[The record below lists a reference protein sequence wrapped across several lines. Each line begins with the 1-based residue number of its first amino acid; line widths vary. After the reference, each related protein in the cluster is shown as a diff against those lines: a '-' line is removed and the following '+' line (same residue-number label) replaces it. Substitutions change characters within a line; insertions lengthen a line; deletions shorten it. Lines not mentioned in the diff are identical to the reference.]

1 MAKNPMQRKARNSF
15 ILGMFITLI
24 ITGSII
30 GLLVFKLININKENK
45 EKEQGLKNAYV
56 LVTDI
61 KSGDSIKLENLKKV
75 DIETNIIPSNAITLS
90 QIEENTIAKI
100 DLKTGTILSSDM
112 ITNSDDK
119 TTNDTRVQEYNMILL
134 PSQINTNE
142 YVDIRLRL
150 PSGLDYIVVSKKKI
164 EIPQV
169 LGVASESTFS
179 VKLNES
185 ETQTMSSAIVESY
198 IMEGSILYVAKYVEP
213 GIQGS
218 SVPTYVPSTAVQEA
232 IRQNSNI
239 TVEARNALVTRFNE
253 SITTRNSI
261 NSVLNTYNEVMKKIS
276 FIGAYD
282 KTDLII
288 YIARILVGMKKKV
301 LVIDATIN
309 QKAKY
314 VVPVINPSKTYVTE
328 FEGIDVAVGFNKITE
343 IKNYIGITEEE
354 NLNYDYVLY
363 DIDSSESFNN
373 YNIED
378 SIEKYFVTSFD
389 LYSLKKGIEILAST
403 NKELKLTKVYFAR
416 EVHKEDDEY
425 LNFLAKDYNIEWNE
439 EKIYFPFEMGDQTTI
454 AENQR
459 VSKIKLKKLT
469 QSYKEGLMYIIEQ
482 IMEDNEIGNLRKV
495 FRQLERGV

>member
-1 MAKNPMQRKARNSF
+1 
-15 ILGMFITLI
+15 
-24 ITGSII
+24 
-30 GLLVFKLININKENK
+30 
-45 EKEQGLKNAYV
+45 
-56 LVTDI
+56 
-61 KSGDSIKLENLKKV
+61 
-75 DIETNIIPSNAITLS
+75 
-90 QIEENTIAKI
+90 
-100 DLKTGTILSSDM
+100 
-112 ITNSDDK
+112 
-119 TTNDTRVQEYNMILL
+119 
-134 PSQINTNE
+134 
-142 YVDIRLRL
+142 
-150 PSGLDYIVVSKKKI
+150 
-164 EIPQV
+164 
-169 LGVASESTFS
+169 
-179 VKLNES
+179 
-185 ETQTMSSAIVESY
+185 
-198 IMEGSILYVAKYVEP
+198 
-213 GIQGS
+213 
-218 SVPTYVPSTAVQEA
+218 
-232 IRQNSNI
+232 
-239 TVEARNALVTRFNE
+239 
-253 SITTRNSI
+253 
-261 NSVLNTYNEVMKKIS
+261 MKKIS

-354 NLNYDYVLY
+354 NLNYDYALY

>member
-1 MAKNPMQRKARNSF
+1 
-15 ILGMFITLI
+15 
-24 ITGSII
+24 
-30 GLLVFKLININKENK
+30 
-45 EKEQGLKNAYV
+45 
-56 LVTDI
+56 
-61 KSGDSIKLENLKKV
+61 
-75 DIETNIIPSNAITLS
+75 
-90 QIEENTIAKI
+90 
-100 DLKTGTILSSDM
+100 
-112 ITNSDDK
+112 
-119 TTNDTRVQEYNMILL
+119 
-134 PSQINTNE
+134 
-142 YVDIRLRL
+142 
-150 PSGLDYIVVSKKKI
+150 
-164 EIPQV
+164 
-169 LGVASESTFS
+169 
-179 VKLNES
+179 
-185 ETQTMSSAIVESY
+185 
-198 IMEGSILYVAKYVEP
+198 
-213 GIQGS
+213 
-218 SVPTYVPSTAVQEA
+218 
-232 IRQNSNI
+232 
-239 TVEARNALVTRFNE
+239 
-253 SITTRNSI
+253 
-261 NSVLNTYNEVMKKIS
+261 MKKIS

-403 NKELKLTKVYFAR
+403 NKKLKLTKVYFAR

-482 IMEDNEIGNLRKV
+482 IMEDNETGNLRKV

>member
-1 MAKNPMQRKARNSF
+1 
-15 ILGMFITLI
+15 
-24 ITGSII
+24 
-30 GLLVFKLININKENK
+30 
-45 EKEQGLKNAYV
+45 
-56 LVTDI
+56 
-61 KSGDSIKLENLKKV
+61 
-75 DIETNIIPSNAITLS
+75 
-90 QIEENTIAKI
+90 
-100 DLKTGTILSSDM
+100 
-112 ITNSDDK
+112 
-119 TTNDTRVQEYNMILL
+119 
-134 PSQINTNE
+134 
-142 YVDIRLRL
+142 
-150 PSGLDYIVVSKKKI
+150 
-164 EIPQV
+164 
-169 LGVASESTFS
+169 
-179 VKLNES
+179 
-185 ETQTMSSAIVESY
+185 
-198 IMEGSILYVAKYVEP
+198 
-213 GIQGS
+213 
-218 SVPTYVPSTAVQEA
+218 
-232 IRQNSNI
+232 
-239 TVEARNALVTRFNE
+239 
-253 SITTRNSI
+253 
-261 NSVLNTYNEVMKKIS
+261 MKKIS

>member
-1 MAKNPMQRKARNSF
+1 
-15 ILGMFITLI
+15 
-24 ITGSII
+24 
-30 GLLVFKLININKENK
+30 
-45 EKEQGLKNAYV
+45 
-56 LVTDI
+56 
-61 KSGDSIKLENLKKV
+61 
-75 DIETNIIPSNAITLS
+75 
-90 QIEENTIAKI
+90 
-100 DLKTGTILSSDM
+100 
-112 ITNSDDK
+112 
-119 TTNDTRVQEYNMILL
+119 
-134 PSQINTNE
+134 
-142 YVDIRLRL
+142 
-150 PSGLDYIVVSKKKI
+150 
-164 EIPQV
+164 
-169 LGVASESTFS
+169 
-179 VKLNES
+179 
-185 ETQTMSSAIVESY
+185 
-198 IMEGSILYVAKYVEP
+198 
-213 GIQGS
+213 
-218 SVPTYVPSTAVQEA
+218 
-232 IRQNSNI
+232 
-239 TVEARNALVTRFNE
+239 
-253 SITTRNSI
+253 
-261 NSVLNTYNEVMKKIS
+261 MKKIS

-425 LNFLAKDYNIEWNE
+425 LNFLAKDYTIEWNE

>member
-1 MAKNPMQRKARNSF
+1 
-15 ILGMFITLI
+15 
-24 ITGSII
+24 
-30 GLLVFKLININKENK
+30 
-45 EKEQGLKNAYV
+45 
-56 LVTDI
+56 
-61 KSGDSIKLENLKKV
+61 
-75 DIETNIIPSNAITLS
+75 
-90 QIEENTIAKI
+90 
-100 DLKTGTILSSDM
+100 
-112 ITNSDDK
+112 
-119 TTNDTRVQEYNMILL
+119 
-134 PSQINTNE
+134 
-142 YVDIRLRL
+142 
-150 PSGLDYIVVSKKKI
+150 
-164 EIPQV
+164 
-169 LGVASESTFS
+169 
-179 VKLNES
+179 
-185 ETQTMSSAIVESY
+185 
-198 IMEGSILYVAKYVEP
+198 
-213 GIQGS
+213 
-218 SVPTYVPSTAVQEA
+218 
-232 IRQNSNI
+232 
-239 TVEARNALVTRFNE
+239 
-253 SITTRNSI
+253 
-261 NSVLNTYNEVMKKIS
+261 MKKIS

-343 IKNYIGITEEE
+343 IKKYIGITEEE

>member
-1 MAKNPMQRKARNSF
+1 
-15 ILGMFITLI
+15 
-24 ITGSII
+24 
-30 GLLVFKLININKENK
+30 
-45 EKEQGLKNAYV
+45 
-56 LVTDI
+56 
-61 KSGDSIKLENLKKV
+61 
-75 DIETNIIPSNAITLS
+75 
-90 QIEENTIAKI
+90 
-100 DLKTGTILSSDM
+100 
-112 ITNSDDK
+112 
-119 TTNDTRVQEYNMILL
+119 
-134 PSQINTNE
+134 
-142 YVDIRLRL
+142 
-150 PSGLDYIVVSKKKI
+150 
-164 EIPQV
+164 
-169 LGVASESTFS
+169 
-179 VKLNES
+179 
-185 ETQTMSSAIVESY
+185 
-198 IMEGSILYVAKYVEP
+198 
-213 GIQGS
+213 
-218 SVPTYVPSTAVQEA
+218 
-232 IRQNSNI
+232 
-239 TVEARNALVTRFNE
+239 
-253 SITTRNSI
+253 
-261 NSVLNTYNEVMKKIS
+261 MKKIS

-482 IMEDNEIGNLRKV
+482 LMEDNEIGNLRKV

>member
-1 MAKNPMQRKARNSF
+1 
-15 ILGMFITLI
+15 
-24 ITGSII
+24 
-30 GLLVFKLININKENK
+30 
-45 EKEQGLKNAYV
+45 
-56 LVTDI
+56 
-61 KSGDSIKLENLKKV
+61 
-75 DIETNIIPSNAITLS
+75 
-90 QIEENTIAKI
+90 
-100 DLKTGTILSSDM
+100 
-112 ITNSDDK
+112 
-119 TTNDTRVQEYNMILL
+119 
-134 PSQINTNE
+134 
-142 YVDIRLRL
+142 
-150 PSGLDYIVVSKKKI
+150 
-164 EIPQV
+164 
-169 LGVASESTFS
+169 
-179 VKLNES
+179 
-185 ETQTMSSAIVESY
+185 
-198 IMEGSILYVAKYVEP
+198 
-213 GIQGS
+213 
-218 SVPTYVPSTAVQEA
+218 
-232 IRQNSNI
+232 
-239 TVEARNALVTRFNE
+239 
-253 SITTRNSI
+253 
-261 NSVLNTYNEVMKKIS
+261 
-276 FIGAYD
+276 
-282 KTDLII
+282 
-288 YIARILVGMKKKV
+288 MKKKV

-363 DIDSSESFNN
+363 DIDSSEIFNN

>member
-1 MAKNPMQRKARNSF
+1 
-15 ILGMFITLI
+15 
-24 ITGSII
+24 
-30 GLLVFKLININKENK
+30 
-45 EKEQGLKNAYV
+45 
-56 LVTDI
+56 
-61 KSGDSIKLENLKKV
+61 
-75 DIETNIIPSNAITLS
+75 
-90 QIEENTIAKI
+90 
-100 DLKTGTILSSDM
+100 
-112 ITNSDDK
+112 
-119 TTNDTRVQEYNMILL
+119 
-134 PSQINTNE
+134 
-142 YVDIRLRL
+142 
-150 PSGLDYIVVSKKKI
+150 
-164 EIPQV
+164 
-169 LGVASESTFS
+169 
-179 VKLNES
+179 
-185 ETQTMSSAIVESY
+185 
-198 IMEGSILYVAKYVEP
+198 
-213 GIQGS
+213 
-218 SVPTYVPSTAVQEA
+218 
-232 IRQNSNI
+232 
-239 TVEARNALVTRFNE
+239 
-253 SITTRNSI
+253 
-261 NSVLNTYNEVMKKIS
+261 MKKIS

-363 DIDSSESFNN
+363 YIDSSESFNN

>member
-1 MAKNPMQRKARNSF
+1 
-15 ILGMFITLI
+15 
-24 ITGSII
+24 
-30 GLLVFKLININKENK
+30 
-45 EKEQGLKNAYV
+45 
-56 LVTDI
+56 
-61 KSGDSIKLENLKKV
+61 
-75 DIETNIIPSNAITLS
+75 
-90 QIEENTIAKI
+90 
-100 DLKTGTILSSDM
+100 
-112 ITNSDDK
+112 
-119 TTNDTRVQEYNMILL
+119 
-134 PSQINTNE
+134 
-142 YVDIRLRL
+142 
-150 PSGLDYIVVSKKKI
+150 
-164 EIPQV
+164 
-169 LGVASESTFS
+169 
-179 VKLNES
+179 
-185 ETQTMSSAIVESY
+185 
-198 IMEGSILYVAKYVEP
+198 
-213 GIQGS
+213 
-218 SVPTYVPSTAVQEA
+218 
-232 IRQNSNI
+232 
-239 TVEARNALVTRFNE
+239 
-253 SITTRNSI
+253 
-261 NSVLNTYNEVMKKIS
+261 MKKIS

-459 VSKIKLKKLT
+459 VSKIKLRKLT

>member
-1 MAKNPMQRKARNSF
+1 
-15 ILGMFITLI
+15 
-24 ITGSII
+24 
-30 GLLVFKLININKENK
+30 
-45 EKEQGLKNAYV
+45 
-56 LVTDI
+56 
-61 KSGDSIKLENLKKV
+61 
-75 DIETNIIPSNAITLS
+75 
-90 QIEENTIAKI
+90 
-100 DLKTGTILSSDM
+100 
-112 ITNSDDK
+112 
-119 TTNDTRVQEYNMILL
+119 
-134 PSQINTNE
+134 
-142 YVDIRLRL
+142 
-150 PSGLDYIVVSKKKI
+150 
-164 EIPQV
+164 
-169 LGVASESTFS
+169 
-179 VKLNES
+179 
-185 ETQTMSSAIVESY
+185 
-198 IMEGSILYVAKYVEP
+198 
-213 GIQGS
+213 
-218 SVPTYVPSTAVQEA
+218 
-232 IRQNSNI
+232 
-239 TVEARNALVTRFNE
+239 
-253 SITTRNSI
+253 
-261 NSVLNTYNEVMKKIS
+261 MKKIS

-363 DIDSSESFNN
+363 DIDSSESFNS

>member
-1 MAKNPMQRKARNSF
+1 
-15 ILGMFITLI
+15 
-24 ITGSII
+24 
-30 GLLVFKLININKENK
+30 
-45 EKEQGLKNAYV
+45 
-56 LVTDI
+56 
-61 KSGDSIKLENLKKV
+61 
-75 DIETNIIPSNAITLS
+75 
-90 QIEENTIAKI
+90 
-100 DLKTGTILSSDM
+100 
-112 ITNSDDK
+112 
-119 TTNDTRVQEYNMILL
+119 
-134 PSQINTNE
+134 
-142 YVDIRLRL
+142 
-150 PSGLDYIVVSKKKI
+150 
-164 EIPQV
+164 
-169 LGVASESTFS
+169 
-179 VKLNES
+179 
-185 ETQTMSSAIVESY
+185 
-198 IMEGSILYVAKYVEP
+198 
-213 GIQGS
+213 
-218 SVPTYVPSTAVQEA
+218 
-232 IRQNSNI
+232 
-239 TVEARNALVTRFNE
+239 
-253 SITTRNSI
+253 
-261 NSVLNTYNEVMKKIS
+261 MKKIS

-439 EKIYFPFEMGDQTTI
+439 EKIYFHFEMGDQTTI

>member
-1 MAKNPMQRKARNSF
+1 
-15 ILGMFITLI
+15 
-24 ITGSII
+24 
-30 GLLVFKLININKENK
+30 
-45 EKEQGLKNAYV
+45 
-56 LVTDI
+56 
-61 KSGDSIKLENLKKV
+61 
-75 DIETNIIPSNAITLS
+75 
-90 QIEENTIAKI
+90 
-100 DLKTGTILSSDM
+100 
-112 ITNSDDK
+112 
-119 TTNDTRVQEYNMILL
+119 
-134 PSQINTNE
+134 
-142 YVDIRLRL
+142 
-150 PSGLDYIVVSKKKI
+150 
-164 EIPQV
+164 
-169 LGVASESTFS
+169 
-179 VKLNES
+179 
-185 ETQTMSSAIVESY
+185 
-198 IMEGSILYVAKYVEP
+198 
-213 GIQGS
+213 
-218 SVPTYVPSTAVQEA
+218 
-232 IRQNSNI
+232 
-239 TVEARNALVTRFNE
+239 
-253 SITTRNSI
+253 
-261 NSVLNTYNEVMKKIS
+261 MKKIS

-343 IKNYIGITEEE
+343 IKNYIGITEKE

>member
-1 MAKNPMQRKARNSF
+1 
-15 ILGMFITLI
+15 
-24 ITGSII
+24 
-30 GLLVFKLININKENK
+30 
-45 EKEQGLKNAYV
+45 
-56 LVTDI
+56 
-61 KSGDSIKLENLKKV
+61 
-75 DIETNIIPSNAITLS
+75 
-90 QIEENTIAKI
+90 
-100 DLKTGTILSSDM
+100 
-112 ITNSDDK
+112 
-119 TTNDTRVQEYNMILL
+119 
-134 PSQINTNE
+134 
-142 YVDIRLRL
+142 
-150 PSGLDYIVVSKKKI
+150 
-164 EIPQV
+164 
-169 LGVASESTFS
+169 
-179 VKLNES
+179 
-185 ETQTMSSAIVESY
+185 
-198 IMEGSILYVAKYVEP
+198 
-213 GIQGS
+213 
-218 SVPTYVPSTAVQEA
+218 
-232 IRQNSNI
+232 
-239 TVEARNALVTRFNE
+239 
-253 SITTRNSI
+253 
-261 NSVLNTYNEVMKKIS
+261 MKKIS

-301 LVIDATIN
+301 LVIDATTN

>member
-1 MAKNPMQRKARNSF
+1 
-15 ILGMFITLI
+15 
-24 ITGSII
+24 
-30 GLLVFKLININKENK
+30 
-45 EKEQGLKNAYV
+45 
-56 LVTDI
+56 
-61 KSGDSIKLENLKKV
+61 
-75 DIETNIIPSNAITLS
+75 
-90 QIEENTIAKI
+90 
-100 DLKTGTILSSDM
+100 
-112 ITNSDDK
+112 
-119 TTNDTRVQEYNMILL
+119 
-134 PSQINTNE
+134 
-142 YVDIRLRL
+142 
-150 PSGLDYIVVSKKKI
+150 
-164 EIPQV
+164 
-169 LGVASESTFS
+169 
-179 VKLNES
+179 
-185 ETQTMSSAIVESY
+185 
-198 IMEGSILYVAKYVEP
+198 
-213 GIQGS
+213 
-218 SVPTYVPSTAVQEA
+218 
-232 IRQNSNI
+232 
-239 TVEARNALVTRFNE
+239 
-253 SITTRNSI
+253 
-261 NSVLNTYNEVMKKIS
+261 MKKIS

-282 KTDLII
+282 KTNLII

>member
-1 MAKNPMQRKARNSF
+1 M
-15 ILGMFITLI
+15 
-24 ITGSII
+24 
-30 GLLVFKLININKENK
+30 
-45 EKEQGLKNAYV
+45 
-56 LVTDI
+56 
-61 KSGDSIKLENLKKV
+61 
-75 DIETNIIPSNAITLS
+75 
-90 QIEENTIAKI
+90 
-100 DLKTGTILSSDM
+100 
-112 ITNSDDK
+112 
-119 TTNDTRVQEYNMILL
+119 
-134 PSQINTNE
+134 
-142 YVDIRLRL
+142 
-150 PSGLDYIVVSKKKI
+150 
-164 EIPQV
+164 
-169 LGVASESTFS
+169 
-179 VKLNES
+179 
-185 ETQTMSSAIVESY
+185 
-198 IMEGSILYVAKYVEP
+198 KY
-213 GIQGS
+213 
-218 SVPTYVPSTAVQEA
+218 
-232 IRQNSNI
+232 
-239 TVEARNALVTRFNE
+239 
-253 SITTRNSI
+253 
-261 NSVLNTYNEVMKKIS
+261 IS

-288 YIARILVGMKKKV
+288 YIARFLVGMKKKV

>member
-1 MAKNPMQRKARNSF
+1 
-15 ILGMFITLI
+15 
-24 ITGSII
+24 
-30 GLLVFKLININKENK
+30 
-45 EKEQGLKNAYV
+45 
-56 LVTDI
+56 
-61 KSGDSIKLENLKKV
+61 
-75 DIETNIIPSNAITLS
+75 
-90 QIEENTIAKI
+90 
-100 DLKTGTILSSDM
+100 
-112 ITNSDDK
+112 
-119 TTNDTRVQEYNMILL
+119 
-134 PSQINTNE
+134 
-142 YVDIRLRL
+142 
-150 PSGLDYIVVSKKKI
+150 
-164 EIPQV
+164 
-169 LGVASESTFS
+169 
-179 VKLNES
+179 
-185 ETQTMSSAIVESY
+185 
-198 IMEGSILYVAKYVEP
+198 
-213 GIQGS
+213 
-218 SVPTYVPSTAVQEA
+218 
-232 IRQNSNI
+232 
-239 TVEARNALVTRFNE
+239 
-253 SITTRNSI
+253 
-261 NSVLNTYNEVMKKIS
+261 MKKIS

-378 SIEKYFVTSFD
+378 SIEKYFVTSFA

>member
-1 MAKNPMQRKARNSF
+1 
-15 ILGMFITLI
+15 
-24 ITGSII
+24 
-30 GLLVFKLININKENK
+30 
-45 EKEQGLKNAYV
+45 
-56 LVTDI
+56 
-61 KSGDSIKLENLKKV
+61 
-75 DIETNIIPSNAITLS
+75 
-90 QIEENTIAKI
+90 
-100 DLKTGTILSSDM
+100 
-112 ITNSDDK
+112 
-119 TTNDTRVQEYNMILL
+119 
-134 PSQINTNE
+134 
-142 YVDIRLRL
+142 
-150 PSGLDYIVVSKKKI
+150 
-164 EIPQV
+164 
-169 LGVASESTFS
+169 
-179 VKLNES
+179 
-185 ETQTMSSAIVESY
+185 
-198 IMEGSILYVAKYVEP
+198 
-213 GIQGS
+213 
-218 SVPTYVPSTAVQEA
+218 
-232 IRQNSNI
+232 
-239 TVEARNALVTRFNE
+239 
-253 SITTRNSI
+253 
-261 NSVLNTYNEVMKKIS
+261 MKKIS

-378 SIEKYFVTSFD
+378 SIEKYFD
-389 LYSLKKGIEILAST
+389 LYSLKKVIEILAST

>member
-1 MAKNPMQRKARNSF
+1 
-15 ILGMFITLI
+15 
-24 ITGSII
+24 
-30 GLLVFKLININKENK
+30 
-45 EKEQGLKNAYV
+45 
-56 LVTDI
+56 
-61 KSGDSIKLENLKKV
+61 
-75 DIETNIIPSNAITLS
+75 
-90 QIEENTIAKI
+90 
-100 DLKTGTILSSDM
+100 
-112 ITNSDDK
+112 
-119 TTNDTRVQEYNMILL
+119 
-134 PSQINTNE
+134 
-142 YVDIRLRL
+142 
-150 PSGLDYIVVSKKKI
+150 
-164 EIPQV
+164 
-169 LGVASESTFS
+169 
-179 VKLNES
+179 
-185 ETQTMSSAIVESY
+185 
-198 IMEGSILYVAKYVEP
+198 
-213 GIQGS
+213 
-218 SVPTYVPSTAVQEA
+218 
-232 IRQNSNI
+232 
-239 TVEARNALVTRFNE
+239 
-253 SITTRNSI
+253 
-261 NSVLNTYNEVMKKIS
+261 MKKIS

-482 IMEDNEIGNLRKV
+482 IMEDNEISNLRKV

>member
-1 MAKNPMQRKARNSF
+1 
-15 ILGMFITLI
+15 
-24 ITGSII
+24 
-30 GLLVFKLININKENK
+30 
-45 EKEQGLKNAYV
+45 
-56 LVTDI
+56 
-61 KSGDSIKLENLKKV
+61 
-75 DIETNIIPSNAITLS
+75 
-90 QIEENTIAKI
+90 
-100 DLKTGTILSSDM
+100 
-112 ITNSDDK
+112 
-119 TTNDTRVQEYNMILL
+119 
-134 PSQINTNE
+134 
-142 YVDIRLRL
+142 
-150 PSGLDYIVVSKKKI
+150 
-164 EIPQV
+164 
-169 LGVASESTFS
+169 
-179 VKLNES
+179 
-185 ETQTMSSAIVESY
+185 
-198 IMEGSILYVAKYVEP
+198 
-213 GIQGS
+213 
-218 SVPTYVPSTAVQEA
+218 
-232 IRQNSNI
+232 
-239 TVEARNALVTRFNE
+239 
-253 SITTRNSI
+253 
-261 NSVLNTYNEVMKKIS
+261 MKKIS

-328 FEGIDVAVGFNKITE
+328 FEGIDVAVGFNKIKE

>member
-1 MAKNPMQRKARNSF
+1 M
-15 ILGMFITLI
+15 
-24 ITGSII
+24 
-30 GLLVFKLININKENK
+30 
-45 EKEQGLKNAYV
+45 
-56 LVTDI
+56 
-61 KSGDSIKLENLKKV
+61 
-75 DIETNIIPSNAITLS
+75 
-90 QIEENTIAKI
+90 
-100 DLKTGTILSSDM
+100 
-112 ITNSDDK
+112 
-119 TTNDTRVQEYNMILL
+119 
-134 PSQINTNE
+134 
-142 YVDIRLRL
+142 
-150 PSGLDYIVVSKKKI
+150 
-164 EIPQV
+164 
-169 LGVASESTFS
+169 
-179 VKLNES
+179 
-185 ETQTMSSAIVESY
+185 
-198 IMEGSILYVAKYVEP
+198 
-213 GIQGS
+213 
-218 SVPTYVPSTAVQEA
+218 
-232 IRQNSNI
+232 
-239 TVEARNALVTRFNE
+239 
-253 SITTRNSI
+253 
-261 NSVLNTYNEVMKKIS
+261 
-276 FIGAYD
+276 
-282 KTDLII
+282 
-288 YIARILVGMKKKV
+288 

>member
-1 MAKNPMQRKARNSF
+1 
-15 ILGMFITLI
+15 
-24 ITGSII
+24 
-30 GLLVFKLININKENK
+30 
-45 EKEQGLKNAYV
+45 
-56 LVTDI
+56 
-61 KSGDSIKLENLKKV
+61 
-75 DIETNIIPSNAITLS
+75 
-90 QIEENTIAKI
+90 
-100 DLKTGTILSSDM
+100 
-112 ITNSDDK
+112 
-119 TTNDTRVQEYNMILL
+119 
-134 PSQINTNE
+134 
-142 YVDIRLRL
+142 
-150 PSGLDYIVVSKKKI
+150 
-164 EIPQV
+164 
-169 LGVASESTFS
+169 
-179 VKLNES
+179 
-185 ETQTMSSAIVESY
+185 
-198 IMEGSILYVAKYVEP
+198 
-213 GIQGS
+213 
-218 SVPTYVPSTAVQEA
+218 
-232 IRQNSNI
+232 
-239 TVEARNALVTRFNE
+239 
-253 SITTRNSI
+253 
-261 NSVLNTYNEVMKKIS
+261 MKKIS

-459 VSKIKLKKLT
+459 VSK
-469 QSYKEGLMYIIEQ
+469 
-482 IMEDNEIGNLRKV
+482 
-495 FRQLERGV
+495 

>member
-1 MAKNPMQRKARNSF
+1 
-15 ILGMFITLI
+15 
-24 ITGSII
+24 
-30 GLLVFKLININKENK
+30 
-45 EKEQGLKNAYV
+45 
-56 LVTDI
+56 
-61 KSGDSIKLENLKKV
+61 
-75 DIETNIIPSNAITLS
+75 
-90 QIEENTIAKI
+90 
-100 DLKTGTILSSDM
+100 
-112 ITNSDDK
+112 
-119 TTNDTRVQEYNMILL
+119 
-134 PSQINTNE
+134 
-142 YVDIRLRL
+142 
-150 PSGLDYIVVSKKKI
+150 
-164 EIPQV
+164 
-169 LGVASESTFS
+169 
-179 VKLNES
+179 
-185 ETQTMSSAIVESY
+185 
-198 IMEGSILYVAKYVEP
+198 
-213 GIQGS
+213 
-218 SVPTYVPSTAVQEA
+218 
-232 IRQNSNI
+232 
-239 TVEARNALVTRFNE
+239 
-253 SITTRNSI
+253 
-261 NSVLNTYNEVMKKIS
+261 MKKIS

-403 NKELKLTKVYFAR
+403 NKKLKLTKVYFAR

>member
-1 MAKNPMQRKARNSF
+1 
-15 ILGMFITLI
+15 
-24 ITGSII
+24 
-30 GLLVFKLININKENK
+30 
-45 EKEQGLKNAYV
+45 
-56 LVTDI
+56 
-61 KSGDSIKLENLKKV
+61 
-75 DIETNIIPSNAITLS
+75 
-90 QIEENTIAKI
+90 
-100 DLKTGTILSSDM
+100 
-112 ITNSDDK
+112 
-119 TTNDTRVQEYNMILL
+119 
-134 PSQINTNE
+134 
-142 YVDIRLRL
+142 
-150 PSGLDYIVVSKKKI
+150 
-164 EIPQV
+164 
-169 LGVASESTFS
+169 
-179 VKLNES
+179 
-185 ETQTMSSAIVESY
+185 
-198 IMEGSILYVAKYVEP
+198 
-213 GIQGS
+213 
-218 SVPTYVPSTAVQEA
+218 
-232 IRQNSNI
+232 
-239 TVEARNALVTRFNE
+239 
-253 SITTRNSI
+253 
-261 NSVLNTYNEVMKKIS
+261 MKKIS

-459 VSKIKLKKLT
+459 VSKIKLKKLK

>member
-1 MAKNPMQRKARNSF
+1 
-15 ILGMFITLI
+15 
-24 ITGSII
+24 
-30 GLLVFKLININKENK
+30 
-45 EKEQGLKNAYV
+45 
-56 LVTDI
+56 
-61 KSGDSIKLENLKKV
+61 
-75 DIETNIIPSNAITLS
+75 
-90 QIEENTIAKI
+90 
-100 DLKTGTILSSDM
+100 
-112 ITNSDDK
+112 
-119 TTNDTRVQEYNMILL
+119 
-134 PSQINTNE
+134 
-142 YVDIRLRL
+142 
-150 PSGLDYIVVSKKKI
+150 
-164 EIPQV
+164 
-169 LGVASESTFS
+169 
-179 VKLNES
+179 
-185 ETQTMSSAIVESY
+185 
-198 IMEGSILYVAKYVEP
+198 
-213 GIQGS
+213 
-218 SVPTYVPSTAVQEA
+218 
-232 IRQNSNI
+232 
-239 TVEARNALVTRFNE
+239 
-253 SITTRNSI
+253 
-261 NSVLNTYNEVMKKIS
+261 MKKIS

-343 IKNYIGITEEE
+343 IKNYIGIPEEE

>member
-1 MAKNPMQRKARNSF
+1 
-15 ILGMFITLI
+15 
-24 ITGSII
+24 
-30 GLLVFKLININKENK
+30 
-45 EKEQGLKNAYV
+45 
-56 LVTDI
+56 
-61 KSGDSIKLENLKKV
+61 
-75 DIETNIIPSNAITLS
+75 
-90 QIEENTIAKI
+90 
-100 DLKTGTILSSDM
+100 
-112 ITNSDDK
+112 
-119 TTNDTRVQEYNMILL
+119 
-134 PSQINTNE
+134 
-142 YVDIRLRL
+142 
-150 PSGLDYIVVSKKKI
+150 
-164 EIPQV
+164 
-169 LGVASESTFS
+169 
-179 VKLNES
+179 
-185 ETQTMSSAIVESY
+185 
-198 IMEGSILYVAKYVEP
+198 
-213 GIQGS
+213 
-218 SVPTYVPSTAVQEA
+218 
-232 IRQNSNI
+232 
-239 TVEARNALVTRFNE
+239 
-253 SITTRNSI
+253 
-261 NSVLNTYNEVMKKIS
+261 MKKIS

-363 DIDSSESFNN
+363 DIDSSESVNN

>member
-1 MAKNPMQRKARNSF
+1 
-15 ILGMFITLI
+15 
-24 ITGSII
+24 
-30 GLLVFKLININKENK
+30 
-45 EKEQGLKNAYV
+45 
-56 LVTDI
+56 
-61 KSGDSIKLENLKKV
+61 
-75 DIETNIIPSNAITLS
+75 
-90 QIEENTIAKI
+90 
-100 DLKTGTILSSDM
+100 
-112 ITNSDDK
+112 
-119 TTNDTRVQEYNMILL
+119 
-134 PSQINTNE
+134 
-142 YVDIRLRL
+142 
-150 PSGLDYIVVSKKKI
+150 
-164 EIPQV
+164 
-169 LGVASESTFS
+169 
-179 VKLNES
+179 
-185 ETQTMSSAIVESY
+185 
-198 IMEGSILYVAKYVEP
+198 
-213 GIQGS
+213 
-218 SVPTYVPSTAVQEA
+218 
-232 IRQNSNI
+232 
-239 TVEARNALVTRFNE
+239 
-253 SITTRNSI
+253 
-261 NSVLNTYNEVMKKIS
+261 
-276 FIGAYD
+276 
-282 KTDLII
+282 
-288 YIARILVGMKKKV
+288 MKKKV

-482 IMEDNEIGNLRKV
+482 IMEDNEISNLRKV

>member
-1 MAKNPMQRKARNSF
+1 
-15 ILGMFITLI
+15 
-24 ITGSII
+24 
-30 GLLVFKLININKENK
+30 
-45 EKEQGLKNAYV
+45 
-56 LVTDI
+56 
-61 KSGDSIKLENLKKV
+61 
-75 DIETNIIPSNAITLS
+75 
-90 QIEENTIAKI
+90 
-100 DLKTGTILSSDM
+100 
-112 ITNSDDK
+112 
-119 TTNDTRVQEYNMILL
+119 
-134 PSQINTNE
+134 
-142 YVDIRLRL
+142 
-150 PSGLDYIVVSKKKI
+150 
-164 EIPQV
+164 
-169 LGVASESTFS
+169 
-179 VKLNES
+179 
-185 ETQTMSSAIVESY
+185 
-198 IMEGSILYVAKYVEP
+198 
-213 GIQGS
+213 
-218 SVPTYVPSTAVQEA
+218 
-232 IRQNSNI
+232 
-239 TVEARNALVTRFNE
+239 
-253 SITTRNSI
+253 
-261 NSVLNTYNEVMKKIS
+261 MKKIS

-469 QSYKEGLMYIIEQ
+469 QSYKEGLM
-482 IMEDNEIGNLRKV
+482 
-495 FRQLERGV
+495 

>member
-1 MAKNPMQRKARNSF
+1 
-15 ILGMFITLI
+15 
-24 ITGSII
+24 
-30 GLLVFKLININKENK
+30 
-45 EKEQGLKNAYV
+45 
-56 LVTDI
+56 
-61 KSGDSIKLENLKKV
+61 
-75 DIETNIIPSNAITLS
+75 
-90 QIEENTIAKI
+90 
-100 DLKTGTILSSDM
+100 
-112 ITNSDDK
+112 
-119 TTNDTRVQEYNMILL
+119 
-134 PSQINTNE
+134 
-142 YVDIRLRL
+142 
-150 PSGLDYIVVSKKKI
+150 
-164 EIPQV
+164 
-169 LGVASESTFS
+169 
-179 VKLNES
+179 
-185 ETQTMSSAIVESY
+185 
-198 IMEGSILYVAKYVEP
+198 
-213 GIQGS
+213 
-218 SVPTYVPSTAVQEA
+218 
-232 IRQNSNI
+232 
-239 TVEARNALVTRFNE
+239 
-253 SITTRNSI
+253 
-261 NSVLNTYNEVMKKIS
+261 MKKIS

-495 FRQLERGV
+495 FRRLERGV